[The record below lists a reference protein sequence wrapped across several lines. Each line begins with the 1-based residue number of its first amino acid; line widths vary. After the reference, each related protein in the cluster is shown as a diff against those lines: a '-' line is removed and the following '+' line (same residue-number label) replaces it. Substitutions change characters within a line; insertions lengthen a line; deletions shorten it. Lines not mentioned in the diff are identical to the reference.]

1 LIYTSRAGGGSK
13 FLFLFSGFPGF
24 ARLVLYPEL
33 AIAALRAYAS
43 TLSIALEYVCR
54 VTRGFLYIFSVLN
67 SFTYTK
73 EFHLRWTLGLK
84 GRPTARP
91 VHQDSITQG
100 IDN

>member
-1 LIYTSRAGGGSK
+1 LEAG
-13 FLFLFSGFPGF
+13 LRF
-24 ARLVLYPEL
+24 A
-33 AIAALRAYAS
+33 AS
-43 TLSIALEYVCR
+43 TLKYPIDVCDDAALSIALEYVCR
-54 VTRGFLYIFSVLN
+54 VTRGSLYIFSVLN